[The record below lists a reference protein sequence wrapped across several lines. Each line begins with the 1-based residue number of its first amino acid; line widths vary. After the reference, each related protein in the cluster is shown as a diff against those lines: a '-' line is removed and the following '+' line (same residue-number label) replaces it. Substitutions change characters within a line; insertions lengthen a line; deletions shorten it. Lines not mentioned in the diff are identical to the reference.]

1 MKDLNKSQLILL
13 ALLISFVASI
23 AASIATVTLLQQ
35 APPAVTQTINRIVQK
50 TIETVV
56 PDTKQKVQTIVIK
69 EQDLIVDAID
79 RNSKSAVK
87 IKKNGENV
95 GFGLFVSKD
104 GIVITDSRYIDAKE
118 GYSIGYAGLDLK
130 ADIIDSN
137 PQGFS
142 LFKISATELAKI
154 KTLNFSVLGDSDAL
168 KPGQSI
174 IALSTETGNVLQ
186 GIFSGFYDK
195 KVVPPMDTTITATT
209 VGITTTTATTTP
221 VAVAVTPVDVFK
233 LLNLS
238 INLGKSYSSSPVIDI
253 DGNVIGFSILKAEE
267 MQILPSNI
275 VKDAIIKAS
284 KQSI

>member
-1 MKDLNKSQLILL
+1 
-13 ALLISFVASI
+13 
-23 AASIATVTLLQQ
+23 
-35 APPAVTQTINRIVQK
+35 VQK

-79 RNSKSAVK
+79 RNSKSVVK

-104 GIVITDSRYIDAKE
+104 GIVIADSRYIDAKE
-118 GYSIGYAGLDLK
+118 GYSIGYADLDLK
-130 ADIIDSN
+130 ADIIDSD

-142 LFKISATELAKI
+142 LLKISATELAKV
-154 KTLNFSVLGDSDAL
+154 KTLNFSILGDSDAL

-174 IALSTETGNVLQ
+174 VALSTETGNVLQ

-195 KVVPPMDTTITATT
+195 KAVLPVDITTIPTTIDITTGTA
-209 VGITTTTATTTP
+209 TTTTATTATTAAT
-221 VAVAVTPVDVFK
+221 VVTPVDVFK

-238 INLGKSYSSSPVIDI
+238 INLSKSYSSSPIIDI

-267 MQILPSNI
+267 IQVLPSNI